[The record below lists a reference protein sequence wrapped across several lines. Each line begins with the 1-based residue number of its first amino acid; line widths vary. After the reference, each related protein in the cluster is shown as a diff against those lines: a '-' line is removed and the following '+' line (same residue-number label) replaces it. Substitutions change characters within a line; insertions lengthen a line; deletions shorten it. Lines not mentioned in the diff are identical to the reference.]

1 MPNGRSGG
9 FVLDTADLRLTIE
22 ACPQAEVVAHVV
34 SGPTQLKPAT
44 AFELV
49 SLVDQ
54 CERPQ
59 IAVEEQDGDSYII
72 HITNEPILWVVVG
85 PTSSLLAPLR
95 EHHSR
100 WRAQHPDWN
109 GWIAF

>member
-9 FVLDTADLRLTIE
+9 FVLDTADLRLAI
-22 ACPQAEVVAHVV
+22 AASPQAEVVADVV
-34 SGPTQLKPAT
+34 SGSTRLKPAT
-44 AFELV
+44 ASELI

-59 IAVEEQDGDSYII
+59 VAVEEQDGDSYII
-72 HITNEPILWVVVG
+72 HITNEPMLWVVVG
-85 PTSSLLAPLR
+85 AKSSLLAPLR
-95 EHHSR
+95 QHHSR